1 MAELLL
7 PALAEGA
14 ALASTGMGQH
24 GAQLGSPAG
33 LGADGTTVPTN
44 TPQGAFLR
52 PSNKFFFFLR
62 EPGSFTLVGG
72 ADFWGQGRRWTPM
85 IPQRG
90 KRSKGL

>member
-52 PSNKFFFFLR
+52 PSNKFFFF
-62 EPGSFTLVGG
+62 
-72 ADFWGQGRRWTPM
+72 
-85 IPQRG
+85 
-90 KRSKGL
+90 